1 MFRLKYFLFLF
12 ISCSSCVESNN
23 IKPETNNLLL
33 EKLDQQKSIET
44 NRLWLKDEIFKI
56 DQFCFRQ
63 GWKMLI
69 STSGMRYKIIS
80 TKNTNIQP
88 IVGSEVTISYD
99 IRLMDSKQTR
109 CYHSDSSGLAKF
121 KVEQSLIET
130 GINEVVCCLEK
141 GDSAMVILPH
151 HIAHGLTG
159 DSKKIPPLSTVL
171 YFIKLIDVK

>member
-69 STSGMRYKIIS
+69 SSSRNRIIFM
-80 TKNTNIQP
+80 
-88 IVGSEVTISYD
+88 ISNF
-99 IRLMDSKQTR
+99 K
-109 CYHSDSSGLAKF
+109 SSL
-121 KVEQSLIET
+121 L
-130 GINEVVCCLEK
+130 
-141 GDSAMVILPH
+141 
-151 HIAHGLTG
+151 
-159 DSKKIPPLSTVL
+159 
-171 YFIKLIDVK
+171 

>member
-1 MFRLKYFLFLF
+1 MFRLVYIIFFF
-12 ISCSSCVESNN
+12 IFCISCFESNN
-23 IKPETNNLLL
+23 VKLETNNLVL

-63 GWKMLI
+63 GWEMLI
-69 STSGMRYKIIS
+69 SNSGMRYQIIS
-80 TKNTNIQP
+80 TKNSNIKP
-88 IVGSEVTISYD
+88 IFGSEVTISYD
-99 IRLMDSKQTR
+99 VRLMDSKQTR

-121 KVEQSLIET
+121 VVEQSLIET

-171 YFIKLIDVK
+171 YFIKLLDVK